1 MLGGAECRSTLWES
15 SGGDCA
21 VCSAKGLSTAKIHAG
36 VLALGENKMLLKG
49 KQSKHL
55 SHWESGKSIPLAFAP
70 VEGCC
75 HNTSLWQHSSPK
87 ITEGACLPRAPTA
100 PPTAAFVESKM
111 GEKGSVVPARPSR
124 CTSTIRLWKEGI
136 LFGPCCSLSRGA
148 LGKLASA
155 AASLPRRA
163 RGRIW
168 LVFLTGKF
176 VRTQTQRLTAV
187 P

>member
-15 SGGDCA
+15 SGGVCA
-21 VCSAKGLSTAKIHAG
+21 VCSAKGLPTAKIHAG

-111 GEKGSVVPARPSR
+111 GEKGSVVPAHPS
-124 CTSTIRLWKEGI
+124 
-136 LFGPCCSLSRGA
+136 
-148 LGKLASA
+148 
-155 AASLPRRA
+155 
-163 RGRIW
+163 
-168 LVFLTGKF
+168 
-176 VRTQTQRLTAV
+176 
-187 P
+187 